1 MLFIPSFK
9 VFSVFLFSCFTQFG
23 GTSLSLNIFDK
34 FRNAAP
40 LKWPIWRLR
49 TKKDIFFFLLCF
61 FFLFKVPKEVPFV
74 SVNEQEVTGEWN
86 NPYHNSHPSTVWIS
100 FLVVWFVMQGIYVR
114 SCLFS
119 ICESCCFSWSLSP
132 RCININDPYSVA
144 HKRIRKRGCLHGV
157 GGPQVGEVTR
167 LSGVKKNNRRL
178 YAILQPRHLKKATC
192 FGG

>member
-1 MLFIPSFK
+1 MA
-9 VFSVFLFSCFTQFG
+9 
-23 GTSLSLNIFDK
+23 DM
-34 FRNAAP
+34 AP
-40 LKWPIWRLR
+40 TDEERY
-49 TKKDIFFFLLCF
+49 FFFFLCF

-74 SVNEQEVTGEWN
+74 SVNEQEVAGEWN

-119 ICESCCFSWSLSP
+119 ICESCFFSWSLSP

-144 HKRIRKRGCLHGV
+144 HKRARKRACLRGG
-157 GGPQVGEVTR
+157 GGPRVGEVTR
-167 LSGVKKNNRRL
+167 LDGAKKNNPRL
-178 YAILQPRHLKKATC
+178 YAMLQPRHLKKATC